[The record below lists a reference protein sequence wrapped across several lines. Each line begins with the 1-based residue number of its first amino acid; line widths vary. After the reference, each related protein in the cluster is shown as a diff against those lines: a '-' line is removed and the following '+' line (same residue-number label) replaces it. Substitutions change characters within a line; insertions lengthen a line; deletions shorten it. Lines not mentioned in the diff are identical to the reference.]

1 MRINRITCVF
11 AGTVALAM
19 TAGGVLSASA
29 QDNKAADTP
38 QTTATVPM
46 PEPANLPPPTAAD
59 VAAKAASTPSTAANV
74 PSETAPASVGSTE
87 QPKIEQS
94 TAAQTKPAAPEQ
106 TTSPAPETP
115 AAANTA
121 PQQPALATP
130 EKPASDTA
138 STPAPA
144 QAVPSDTAATPATQT
159 PVVAATV
166 PAMDPKD
173 AAVADALR
181 GIING
186 KLDHVVD
193 RRAERD
199 AVVAFYTARDFKP
212 VWSDKGKVT
221 PRAEAAMKR
230 IGDADNDGLEAS
242 DFVLPHFAA
251 DADPAALANA
261 EIQLTKAVLL
271 YAREAQIGRLT
282 ASRVS
287 ANADYKQ
294 TPPDPAG
301 VLNNLASHD
310 DIAAYLESFN
320 PQGRPFQALRAKLRE
335 MRGGKS
341 TDKPKLAEGTT
352 IRPGK
357 DDNRVPQI
365 RERLGEHE
373 NTASTEYD
381 KQLVAAVKKFQREND
396 LRASGLIDNRT
407 IHALN
412 GQKSSNK
419 IETVVA
425 NLERLR
431 WLPHD
436 LGKVYVMVNLPDYSL
451 KVVKNGK
458 TTWTTRI
465 VVGKPSLATPI
476 FSNEIENIV
485 VNPTWHVPQSIVQK
499 EYLPALAQDPTVL
512 ARAGLVVHHERDGTI
527 SITQP
532 PGNRNALGHMKFNFP
547 NKFNVYLH
555 DTPDKN
561 LFKASKRAFSHGCMR
576 VMNPW
581 DFGEQLAEVAIDHPK
596 YTAARFKSMFGE
608 NEHWLKFNTKIPVH
622 LTYQTAFVDDENHLQ
637 FRPDIY
643 GYDNRVDL
651 AMKNPGRNFAS
662 LDAQAKHQEAANTR
676 RVSRRQVQQ
685 AETMPRQEFPS
696 IFDLFR

>member
-29 QDNKAADTP
+29 QDNKATEAP
-38 QTTATVPM
+38 QATSAVPM
-46 PEPANLPPPTAAD
+46 PEPANVPPPTAAD
-59 VAAKAASTPSTAANV
+59 VGSAPATAANV
-74 PSETAPASVGSTE
+74 PSETTSAPTTTGSTE
-87 QPKIEQS
+87 QPKIQQPA
-94 TAAQTKPAAPEQ
+94 TAQAQPAAPEQ
-106 TTSPAPETP
+106 AASPAPQTP
-115 AAANTA
+115 AAANSA
-121 PQQPALATP
+121 PPATS

-138 STPAPA
+138 TAPTATPPA
-144 QAVPSDTAATPATQT
+144 DTAATPATQT
-159 PVVAATV
+159 PAVAATV

-186 KLDHVVD
+186 KFDRVVD
-193 RRAERD
+193 RRNERD
-199 AVVAFYTARDFKP
+199 AISTFYQARDFKP
-212 VWSDKGKVT
+212 IWSDKGIVT

-230 IGDADNDGLEAS
+230 IRKADDDGLEAS
-242 DFVLPHFAA
+242 DFVLPKFAA

-261 EIQLTKAVLL
+261 DIQLTKAFLL
-271 YAREAQIGRLT
+271 YAREARIGRLT
-282 ASRVS
+282 ASRVT

-294 TPPDPAG
+294 TPVEPAEI
-301 VLNNLASHD
+301 LNNLASHED
-310 DIAAYLESFN
+310 VAAYLESFN
-320 PQGRPFQALRAKLRE
+320 PQFHAFQALRAKLIEIRAGNAPAKTHIAE
-335 MRGGKS
+335 GKTIQIGNDDDRIPAIRQRLNVRGEADANNY
-341 TDKPKLAEGTT
+341 DKALAE
-352 IRPGK
+352 
-357 DDNRVPQI
+357 
-365 RERLGEHE
+365 
-373 NTASTEYD
+373 
-381 KQLVAAVKKFQREND
+381 AVKSFQREHGMRPD
-396 LRASGLIDNRT
+396 GLIGDRT
-407 IHALN
+407 IQALN
-412 GQKSSNK
+412 GGPKTASNK
-419 IETVVA
+419 IETIVA

-436 LGKVYVMVNLPDYSL
+436 LGNVYVMVNLPDYSL

-465 VVGKPSLATPI
+465 VVGKPSMATPI
-476 FSNEIENIV
+476 FSNAIENIV

-576 VMNPW
+576 VLNPW
-581 DFGEQLAEVAIDHPK
+581 DFGEQLAEAAIDHPK
-596 YTAARFKSMFGE
+596 YTAARFKSMFGD
-608 NEHWLKFNTKIPVH
+608 NEHWLKFDTKIPVH

-662 LDAQAKHQEAANTR
+662 ADVQAKHQEAASAR
-676 RVSRRQVQQ
+676 RVSRRQIQQ
-685 AETMPRQEFPS
+685 AETMPRQVPS
-696 IFDLFR
+696 FFDLFR